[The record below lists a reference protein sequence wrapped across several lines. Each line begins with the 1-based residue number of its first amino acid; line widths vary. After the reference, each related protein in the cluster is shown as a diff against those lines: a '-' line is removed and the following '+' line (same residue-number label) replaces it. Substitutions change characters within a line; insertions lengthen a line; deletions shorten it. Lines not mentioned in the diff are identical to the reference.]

1 MLRKGRGLVRGTGVV
16 VDGKHHDGYSWAWKK
31 PIITIVIISLTAI
44 NNSRFVM
51 SNSLKC
57 DCGAGGCKPFEARDI
72 TGTILGLECPGAK
85 TVYDMSSK
93 NTGLYCLRC
102 ILQLNSR

>member
-1 MLRKGRGLVRGTGVV
+1 MFRGPSTPILRENTTDEINITNYNIGFKLTNILVLVLAGL
-16 VDGKHHDGYSWAWKK
+16 
-31 PIITIVIISLTAI
+31 
-44 NNSRFVM
+44 
-51 SNSLKC
+51 
-57 DCGAGGCKPFEARDI
+57 
-72 TGTILGLECPGAK
+72 ILGLECPGAK